1 MFYGWDM
8 TSNVSTGKVAIQST
22 AMKIGFNQFLDTRS
36 FPHSI
41 LAPAFYLYGK
51 GSISQRTN
59 KKCQSQKNNQDEI
72 DLSRFTVAAADS
84 SHSSWGWP
92 GKGN

>member
-1 MFYGWDM
+1 MGRAGEE
-8 TSNVSTGKVAIQST
+8 VSRIKTHC
-22 AMKIGFNQFLDTRS
+22 M
-36 FPHSI
+36 
-41 LAPAFYLYGK
+41 
-51 GSISQRTN
+51 ISQRTN